1 MSQDL
6 VDGRE
11 SVQGDLASC
20 EDGQRLKH
28 PQGKE
33 KTCKLQ
39 FRQWKEGT
47 PALASLLPSIPSS
60 VFTAA
65 DETSFLELPSS
76 DQRAATLP
84 FLVALAG
91 TLPVQDHFAV
101 PGSQAQKIL
110 GEGRHLRR
118 VDNPTSCSE
127 SFVLH
132 LTGYPWPL
140 QASEGRFGKTWLCLS
155 HSFPVAP
162 TSSWAQGH
170 GQQPCTCSGRLS
182 ISLDLQT

>member
-33 KTCKLQ
+33 KTSKLQ

-47 PALASLLPSIPSS
+47 PALAGLLPSIPSS

-84 FLVALAG
+84 FLVALDG
-91 TLPVQDHFAV
+91 TVPVQGHFAV
-101 PGSQAQKIL
+101 RGSQAQKIL

-132 LTGYPWPL
+132 LTAYPWPL
-140 QASEGRFGKTWLCLS
+140 QASEGRFGKTWLRLS

-162 TSSWAQGH
+162 H
-170 GQQPCTCSGRLS
+170 L
-182 ISLDLQT
+182 